1 VAFGNRARRTASGA
15 GGRPL
20 RLASGAAAGN
30 AVSLLPVLRAASPYL
45 ALVALILVTRLV
57 EPLRTGLDGIRW
69 SWHLWSTFT
78 VSVSPL

>member
-1 VAFGNRARRTASGA
+1 
-15 GGRPL
+15 
-20 RLASGAAAGN
+20 
-30 AVSLLPVLRAASPYL
+30 VSLLPVLRAASPYL